1 MALAGGPPQSLGEIR
16 GDGEIR
22 CARMAKVCLVS
33 DSNSKEQV
41 LYALDPV
48 KGKGREPLSTGP
60 PTDPT
65 MESDWDLS
73 PDGSSVA
80 FLRSEAQDGDL
91 RIQIRSLAGGAS
103 RELDIGKRA
112 PPLAIRW
119 SGDGKGWYVTTW
131 STSVGPGANARILL
145 KVDPTGKSQQPIQ
158 GSRWSDPIPSPDG
171 RHVAMMGS
179 VLTSNVWML
188 ENF

>member
-1 MALAGGPPQSLGEIR
+1 MQ
-16 GDGEIR
+16 
-22 CARMAKVCLVS
+22 
-33 DSNSKEQV
+33 
-41 LYALDPV
+41 
-48 KGKGREPLSTGP
+48 
-60 PTDPT
+60 
-65 MESDWDLS
+65 SDWDLS

-131 STSVGPGANARILL
+131 STTISPDSSGWIVL
-145 KVDPTGKSQQPIQ
+145 KIDPTGKSQQPIQ

>member
-1 MALAGGPPQSLGEIR
+1 VALAGGPPQSLGEIR
-16 GDGEIR
+16 GDGQIR
-22 CARMAKVCLVS
+22 CARTTKVCLVS
-33 DSNSKEQV
+33 ESNSKEQV

-65 MESDWDLS
+65 MQSDWDLS

-80 FLRSEAQDGDL
+80 FLRSEAQDGAL
-91 RIQIRSLAGGAS
+91 RIEIHSLAGGAS
-103 RELDIGKRA
+103 RELDISKRA

-119 SGDGKGWYVTTW
+119 SGDGKGWYVTTC
-131 STSVGPGANARILL
+131 STTISPDSSGWIVL
-145 KVDPTGKSQQPIQ
+145 KIDPTGKSQQPIQ